1 MVAIVNILTKL
12 ANARL
17 QLSVQRR
24 RQRLQLLRQLLQH
37 IFQRLPHRL
46 LQNITA
52 KDTQNITDKDTQN
65 ITDTYHKKFS
75 LKHKLQFLMARI
87 TVQKTLQRDGTYSR
101 QTTRL
106 FLYVPFQ
113 IEPDSSKRINDLLA

>member
-52 KDTQNITDKDTQN
+52 KDTQNITD
-65 ITDTYHKKFS
+65 TYHKKFS

-101 QTTRL
+101 QTTRS

-113 IEPDSSKRINDLLA
+113 IEPDLSKRINDLLA

>member
-101 QTTRL
+101 QTTRS

-113 IEPDSSKRINDLLA
+113 TEPDLSKRINDLLA